1 MAKFLLP
8 LAAALGV
15 IFWMAQLFA
24 AAVIAGLVAA
34 YLVSLYVHPNR
45 DCISCHGHKSHG
57 PEGSANFRFC
67 LTCRGRGRY
76 PRLGVR
82 VFRRD
87 VIRGL
92 QAGRRGRFWG

>member
-1 MAKFLLP
+1 MAKFLIP
-8 LAAALGV
+8 LAAALGL
-15 IFWMAQLFA
+15 IFWMAHLA
-24 AAVIAGLVAA
+24 AGVAVCVVITG
-34 YLVSLYVHPNR
+34 YLVSLYVHPER
-45 DCISCHGHKSHG
+45 DCISCHGHKTHG

-67 LTCRGRGRY
+67 LTCKGKGRY

-92 QAGRRGRFWG
+92 KAGRRGRFWG

>member
-8 LAAALGV
+8 LSVLLTWAFAATGFALGSV
-15 IFWMAQLFA
+15 ACGVF
-24 AAVIAGLVAA
+24 AA

-45 DCISCHGHKSHG
+45 DCISCGGHKTHG
-57 PEGSANFRFC
+57 PEGSRNFRRC
-67 LTCRGRGRY
+67 WTCGGHGDY

-82 VFRRD
+82 LFRRN

-92 QAGRRGRFWG
+92 SDGKHGRNW